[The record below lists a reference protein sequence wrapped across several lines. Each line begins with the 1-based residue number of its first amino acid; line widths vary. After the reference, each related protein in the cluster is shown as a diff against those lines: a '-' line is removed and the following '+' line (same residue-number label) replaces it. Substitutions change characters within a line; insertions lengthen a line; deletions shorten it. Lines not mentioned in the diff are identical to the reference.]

1 MDELDYDDAV
11 LRTRS
16 SEKLTGD
23 FESLWQILDLTRRE
37 NRFRTSRYSHD
48 RRLIPTCPLLEWLA
62 CGTVSRPRI
71 NIQSRAPLTLLDI
84 VRLVRTTTLENDWDI
99 LPA

>member
-48 RRLIPTCPLLEWLA
+48 RLLVGSSPLVLCWNGWRA
-62 CGTVSRPRI
+62 VRSAGHVSTFNPEPR
-71 NIQSRAPLTLLDI
+71 
-84 VRLVRTTTLENDWDI
+84 
-99 LPA
+99 